1 MFLFILFK
9 VTGKV
14 EETLIC
20 LVVIKRMI
28 LKGHQLDIHLKL
40 LLGNEIR

>member
-14 EETLIC
+14 EETDLFSSD
-20 LVVIKRMI
+20 KENDF
-28 LKGHQLDIHLKL
+28 KGSSV
-40 LLGNEIR
+40 GYSSESSSRE